1 MIELSA
7 DNNSDDNRKAL
18 QSKILE
24 NVSSTVQVAGKT
36 LSKRLNEI
44 TITKPIIIKPA

>member
-18 QSKILE
+18 QSKIVCL
-24 NVSSTVQVAGKT
+24 VQRSVQVAGKT

>member
-24 NVSSTVQVAGKT
+24 NVSSTKIR
-36 LSKRLNEI
+36 LSCRKNLI
-44 TITKPIIIKPA
+44 